1 MTAANASTLNDGAA
15 ALVLMSQDSVEKH
28 KVTPLTRKHK
38 VDQDCPK
45 LTKVYI
51 SQKRPKSNEFLN
63 YQKCRE
69 STRFSMVDQCRTI
82 LVKVE
87 QNLPGSAEVG
97 QS

>member
-1 MTAANASTLNDGAA
+1 MLLDKSMCISLLQLKCIHSNIFCSPIFSST
-15 ALVLMSQDSVEKH
+15 
-28 KVTPLTRKHK
+28 K

-45 LTKVYI
+45 LTKVYTFHK
-51 SQKRPKSNEFLN
+51 KRPKSNEFLN
-63 YQKCRE
+63 YQKCLE
-69 STRFSMVDQCRTI
+69 STRFSMVDQCRTN